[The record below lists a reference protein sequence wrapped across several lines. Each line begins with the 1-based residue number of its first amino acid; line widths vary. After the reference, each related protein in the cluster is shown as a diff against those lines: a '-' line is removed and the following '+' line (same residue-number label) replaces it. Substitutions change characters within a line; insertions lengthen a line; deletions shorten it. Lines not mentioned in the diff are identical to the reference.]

1 MIAVTKQ
8 GKRGVCLRRPV
19 GLLMAFGSMLLLAHV
34 AQAAPRHGLSA
45 FGDLKY
51 PAGFKHFDYVNP
63 SAPKGGR
70 IVTVGTSGLR
80 SFDSLNPFILK
91 GDAADG
97 LEMTFDSLMV
107 RAHDEPDAVY
117 GLIAAWADVAADGRS
132 VTFGLRERARFAD
145 GSSVTAEDVCH
156 TFTLFRT
163 KAHPGYRLSLR
174 DVEKC
179 EVLGSLKVRYSFRGE
194 NVRDLPRVVA
204 TLPVLSK
211 RFFEKHPFDKSG
223 LTPILGS
230 GPYRIKRFRQ
240 GSFITYERRKDYWAK
255 DLPVNRGRWNFD
267 EIKFLYFRDHTAE
280 LEALKAGELDLREE
294 FVSRNWATAYN
305 VPAVREGRLIK
316 GVLPDDRPSGAQGF
330 FLNLRRAKFAHPK
343 TREALGYAF
352 DFEWTNAKL
361 FYGLYKRTES
371 IFENSPLKAVGAPSP
386 AERTLMEPLRDALP
400 AAAFGPTITPPVSD
414 GSGQDR
420 RLLRTAHRLLLEAG
434 WKRDGNWLVNGRGER
449 FTMEFLITSPAFER
463 IIIPYVRNLKL
474 LGIDASIRLVES
486 AQFQR
491 RLKSFDFDIVAQRYV
506 FSLTPGVE
514 LRAYFGSRAAD
525 LAGSYNIAGIR
536 NAGVDALIEKV
547 VAAKTRADLATAAR
561 ALDRSLRALH
571 FWVPHWYK
579 ASHTIAWWDKFSRPE
594 VKPPYARGVLDTWWF
609 DQRKARR
616 LQR

>member
-1 MIAVTKQ
+1 MWRFVNRM
-8 GKRGVCLRRPV
+8 GF
-19 GLLMAFGSMLLLAHV
+19 AFACVMLTMHV

-51 PAGFKHFDYVNP
+51 PADFRHFDYVNP
-63 SAPKGGR
+63 NAPKGGR
-70 IVTVGTSGLR
+70 LVTVGTSGLR

-107 RAHDEPDAVY
+107 RAYDEPDAVY
-117 GLIAAWADVAADGRS
+117 GLIAEWADVAEDGKS
-132 VTFGLRERARFAD
+132 VTFGLRRQARFAD
-145 GSSVTAEDVCH
+145 GSPVTAEDVCH
-156 TFTLFRT
+156 TFTLFKT
-163 KAHPGYRLSLR
+163 KAHPSYRLSLR

-179 EVLGSLKVRYSFRGE
+179 EVLGPLKVRYVFRGE

-211 RFFEKHPFDKSG
+211 GFFEKHPFDKSG

-230 GPYRIKRFRQ
+230 GPYRIRKFRQ

-294 FVSRNWATAYN
+294 FVSRNWATAYDIA
-305 VPAVREGRLIK
+305 AVREGRLIK
-316 GVLPDDRPSGAQGF
+316 GVLPDERPSGAQGF

-343 TREALGYAF
+343 TRQALNYAF

-361 FYGLYKRTES
+361 FYGLYRRTES
-371 IFENSPLKAVGAPSP
+371 VFENSPLKAAGAPSP
-386 AERTLMEPLRDALP
+386 AELKLMEPLRDKLP
-400 AAAFGPTITPPVSD
+400 AEAFGPAITPPKSD

-525 LAGSYNIAGIR
+525 LSGSFNIAGIR
-536 NAGVDALIEKV
+536 NAGVDALMEKV
-547 VAAKTRADLATAAR
+547 VAAKTRADLVTAAR

-579 ASHTIAWWDKFSRPE
+579 ASHTIAWWDKFSRPK
-594 VKPPYARGVLDTWWF
+594 VKPKYARGVLDTWWF
-609 DQRKARR
+609 DTEKAKR
-616 LQR
+616 LIRGR